1 MRVRSKREW
10 TGYQLP
16 ATSFRSTKLLE
27 AGSRKPEAG
36 SRQDGHLF
44 ATNFCMI
51 EQPPKPDVPKA
62 PDVVNKPTDVNR
74 PVPTGEPEGDE
85 RPDIH
90 PTPPPTDPA
99 PPII

>member
-1 MRVRSKREW
+1 
-10 TGYQLP
+10 
-16 ATSFRSTKLLE
+16 
-27 AGSRKPEAG
+27 
-36 SRQDGHLF
+36 
-44 ATNFCMI
+44 MI

-62 PDVVNKPTDVNR
+62 PDVVIEPGPVNG
-74 PVPTGEPEGDE
+74 PVIPGEPEGDD